1 MGLLS
6 KIKSVLGFAPAGKNT
21 HHSGKKSGNKPSQKA
36 YPRRKPGAHG
46 QTRSRVAHPT
56 ATAETTAEAR
66 ATGRNASRKARN
78 DGAKRA
84 AAHETHES
92 TAHKPRDNARPSRE
106 NAPRRRNKSHR
117 PKEERYESKPR
128 VWHDTPAN
136 MERPGG
142 AFTKEQLKAYAAAH
156 TAWDPASYAV
166 PEAEGK
172 RRFTDFDLPSE
183 ILHAVADLEFQYCTP
198 IQAQSL
204 EFSLA
209 GKNVAG
215 RAQTGTG
222 KTAAFLIAV
231 LTRYLKS
238 PEQRNLKPGT
248 PRALILAPTRELV
261 IQICKDAEALGR
273 YCGDVRSL
281 AVYGG
286 MDYNRQRRELEDE
299 PVDLLVATPGRLID
313 FVRNHIIDLRQ
324 VDTLV
329 IDEADRML
337 DMGFIP
343 DVRTIVNRLP
353 DRDHRCTMLYSATL
367 NETVMNLAAMWMRDP
382 VRVEIESESLATDT
396 VRQIVY
402 IARSEEKFTLLYNH
416 LAKHQGER
424 TIIFCNRKF
433 TTERICEGLRRRG
446 IPCEMLSGD
455 VNQVKRLKILEAFRE
470 GSVRTVV
477 ATDVAGRGIHVDDIA
492 FVVNYD
498 FPYEPEDYV
507 HRIGRTGRAGNTG
520 TAISFADENES
531 FTIPDIEAYIN
542 EPLKCTMPEEW
553 MFAELPPLQPRTK
566 RRRNA
571 EKPAETEEAVAQEV
585 APPVAETAAEP
596 PSATAEMPREATAEI
611 DGSEVKIETAED
623 EGRPS
628 DAPAEA
634 ESGVT
639 ANVPLQESSAP
650 EAPVVET
657 ASPAE
662 TTVDPSVSKADAAAE
677 ALPKAAEWKTK
688 AATKAHKSVRPE
700 REPRFKPRGN
710 KNQRKEK
717 ENAYAPRSSK
727 PVAQRFA
734 RTQADGPRDGSESH
748 HAAPVTSRPIYAPG
762 RRSPIAEEW
771 TPGQ

>member
-6 KIKSVLGFAPAGKNT
+6 KIKAVLGFSKPKASKGAQKPTAGKST
-21 HHSGKKSGNKPSQKA
+21 EQRSGN
-36 YPRRKPGAHG
+36 RRRDHRGPN
-46 QTRSRVAHPT
+46 RSRVARPT
-56 ATAETTAEAR
+56 
-66 ATGRNASRKARN
+66 
-78 DGAKRA
+78 DGNGAPR
-84 AAHETHES
+84 EGQQRDNR
-92 TAHKPRDNARPSRE
+92 KPRDEQRRQRHHH
-106 NAPRRRNKSHR
+106 PRTEGDKDNFQKSNRSQNRRNRKAHGNGN
-117 PKEERYESKPR
+117 ERKDRQPQ
-128 VWHDTPAN
+128 VHTPEG

-142 AFTKEQLKAYAAAH
+142 AFTEEQLKAYAAAH
-156 TAWDPASYAV
+156 AAWDPASYNV

-172 RRFTDFDLPSE
+172 KRFTDFNLPSE
-183 ILHAVADLEFQYCTP
+183 ILHAVADLDFQYCTP

-204 EFSLA
+204 EYSLA
-209 GKNVAG
+209 GKHVAG

-231 LTRYLKS
+231 LTRYLRT
-238 PEQRNLKPGT
+238 PEKRNLKPGT

-313 FVRNHIIDLRQ
+313 FVRNHIVDLRQ

-382 VRVEIESESLATDT
+382 VRVEIESDSLATDT
-396 VRQIVY
+396 VRQLVY

-416 LAKHQGER
+416 LAKHPGAR

-433 TTERICEGLRRRG
+433 TTERVCEGLRRRG

-455 VNQVKRLKILEAFRE
+455 VNQVKRLKILEAFRA
-470 GSVRTVV
+470 GNVRTVV
-477 ATDVAGRGIHVDDIA
+477 ATDVAGRGIHVDDIQ

-542 EPLKCTMPEEW
+542 EPLKCIMPEEW

-566 RRRNA
+566 RHQKREASDATPATEATETPA
-571 EKPAETEEAVAQEV
+571 EVPAETPVTEATVASEAEVPAAEAVVEAKQ
-585 APPVAETAAEP
+585 AETPAEAPAVEAAVETP
-596 PSATAEMPREATAEI
+596 AP
-611 DGSEVKIETAED
+611 ETAPKAE
-623 EGRPS
+623 
-628 DAPAEA
+628 DAPA
-634 ESGVT
+634 
-639 ANVPLQESSAP
+639 
-650 EAPVVET
+650 VVET
-657 ASPAE
+657 KKAEEPKRQPSERKNKPA
-662 TTVDPSVSKADAAAE
+662 KAQ
-677 ALPKAAEWKTK
+677 
-688 AATKAHKSVRPE
+688 KSVRPE
-700 REPRFKPRGN
+700 REPRFKPRGEKQHH
-710 KNQRKEK
+710 KNRDG
-717 ENAYAPRSSK
+717 ARAPRSSK

-748 HAAPVTSRPIYAPG
+748 HAAPITARPIYTPG
-762 RRSPIAEEW
+762 HRGPITDEW
-771 TPGQ
+771 TPGQS

>member
-6 KIKSVLGFAPAGKNT
+6 KIKSVLGLNKAKPTQKHVAERPSDKRQRQHQHPKKGQGQYRSRTARPTKGADAHTAEHAQQTKPQRDPAKQHSHGT
-21 HHSGKKSGNKPSQKA
+21 HSH
-36 YPRRKPGAHG
+36 RKPGDSTG
-46 QTRSRVAHPT
+46 
-56 ATAETTAEAR
+56 EAKTPR
-66 ATGRNASRKARN
+66 QDSKNRKNNRRGRNQYNHHRP
-78 DGAKRA
+78 A
-84 AAHETHES
+84 AEEQNRTER
-92 TAHKPRDNARPSRE
+92 KPRLLLPN
-106 NAPRRRNKSHR
+106 
-117 PKEERYESKPR
+117 
-128 VWHDTPAN
+128 TPDGI
-136 MERPGG
+136 ERPGG

-156 TAWDPASYAV
+156 AAWDPASYDV

-172 RRFTDFDLPSE
+172 KRFTDFNLPSE

-204 EFSLA
+204 EYSLA

-231 LTRYLKS
+231 LTRYLRT
-238 PEQRNLKPGT
+238 PEKRNLKPGT

-313 FVRNHIIDLRQ
+313 FVRNHIVDLRQ

-382 VRVEIESESLATDT
+382 VRVEIESDSLATDT
-396 VRQIVY
+396 VRQLVY

-416 LAKHQGER
+416 LAKYPDAR

-433 TTERICEGLRRRG
+433 TTERICENLRRRG

-455 VNQVKRLKILEAFRE
+455 VNQVKRLKILEAFRA
-470 GSVRTVV
+470 GNIRTVV
-477 ATDVAGRGIHVDDIA
+477 ATDVAGRGIHVDDIQ

-542 EPLKCTMPEEW
+542 EPLKCIMPEEW
-553 MFAELPPLQPRTK
+553 MFAELPPLQPRNRK
-566 RRRNA
+566 HG
-571 EKPAETEEAVAQEV
+571 K
-585 APPVAETAAEP
+585 
-596 PSATAEMPREATAEI
+596 
-611 DGSEVKIETAED
+611 K
-623 EGRPS
+623 
-628 DAPAEA
+628 DAPQAEA
-634 ESGVT
+634 ESVT
-639 ANVPLQESSAP
+639 TATPAEDTVPADSATEP
-650 EAPVVET
+650 AEAPVEVTVPETEAPNVVPDVTTEKPTDNTPAPTEVATTEPTETVEQ
-657 ASPAE
+657 AVKAEPPA
-662 TTVDPSVSKADAAAE
+662 TVGPPTQKKAPAVRKEKSAA
-677 ALPKAAEWKTK
+677 KTS
-688 AATKAHKSVRPE
+688 KSVRPE
-700 REPRFKPRGN
+700 REPRFKPRGE
-710 KNQRKEK
+710 KPQRKAK
-717 ENAYAPRSSK
+717 EGSRAPRSSK

-748 HAAPVTSRPIYAPG
+748 HAAPITMRPIYTPG
-762 RRSPIAEEW
+762 HRGPIADEW
-771 TPGQ
+771 TPGQS

>member
-6 KIKSVLGFAPAGKNT
+6 KIKSILGIAPKSDSKPRQAQSHAAGKKN
-21 HHSGKKSGNKPSQKA
+21 
-36 YPRRKPGAHG
+36 RRDHGRKGANG
-46 QTRSRVAHPT
+46 QYRSRT
-56 ATAETTAEAR
+56 
-66 ATGRNASRKARN
+66 
-78 DGAKRA
+78 
-84 AAHETHES
+84 
-92 TAHKPRDNARPSRE
+92 ARPSRNGE
-106 NAPRRRNKSHR
+106 GTGEARAQEQRHQKPRREQQRPQASKTRSDAAGQRDANQQRQDFKGQRDHHRRGRNNKHQNR
-117 PKEERYESKPR
+117 TAEREQPRTERKPR
-128 VWHDTPAN
+128 ILENTPDG

-156 TAWDPASYAV
+156 AAWDPSSYVV

-172 RRFTDFDLPSE
+172 KRFTDFDLPSE
-183 ILHAVADLEFQYCTP
+183 ILHAVSDLEFQYCTP

-204 EFSLA
+204 EYSLA

-231 LTRYLKS
+231 LTRYLRT
-238 PEQRNLKPGT
+238 PEKRNLKPGT

-313 FVRNHIIDLRQ
+313 FVRNHIVDLRQ

-382 VRVEIESESLATDT
+382 VRVEIESDSLATDT
-396 VRQIVY
+396 VRQLVY
-402 IARSEEKFTLLYNH
+402 IACSEEKFTLLYNH
-416 LAKHQGER
+416 LAKHPGAR

-433 TTERICEGLRRRG
+433 TTERVCEGLRRRG

-455 VNQVKRLKILEAFRE
+455 VNQVKRLKILEAFRA
-470 GSVRTVV
+470 GNVRTVV
-477 ATDVAGRGIHVDDIA
+477 ATDVAGRGIHVDDIQ

-542 EPLKCTMPEEW
+542 EPLKCIMPEEW

-566 RRRNA
+566 RHQKREAA
-571 EKPAETEEAVAQEV
+571 EAAPAVEATEPSAEV
-585 APPVAETAAEP
+585 APEGEPAEVPAVTPVT
-596 PSATAEMPREATAEI
+596 EATVAP
-611 DGSEVKIETAED
+611 EVE
-623 EGRPS
+623 
-628 DAPAEA
+628 APATETVVEA
-634 ESGVT
+634 TPVET
-639 ANVPLQESSAP
+639 PA
-650 EAPVVET
+650 EAPVVEAAVET
-657 ASPAE
+657 PAPE
-662 TTVDPSVSKADAAAE
+662 AA
-677 ALPKAAEWKTK
+677 PKAEEAPAVVETKKAEEPKRQPSERKNKPAK
-688 AATKAHKSVRPE
+688 AQKSVRPE
-700 REPRFKPRGN
+700 REPRFKPRSEKQHH
-710 KNQRKEK
+710 KNRDG
-717 ENAYAPRSSK
+717 ARAPRSSK

-748 HAAPVTSRPIYAPG
+748 HAAPITARPIYTPG
-762 RRSPIAEEW
+762 HRGPITDEW
-771 TPGQ
+771 TPGQS

>member
-6 KIKSVLGFAPAGKNT
+6 KIKSVLGFSKPKADQPSKKQA
-21 HHSGKKSGNKPSQKA
+21 SGKDSGG
-36 YPRRKPGAHG
+36 RRRDHRRDNRGPN
-46 QTRSRVAHPT
+46 RSRT
-56 ATAETTAEAR
+56 ARPGEGGTNREENR
-66 ATGRNASRKARN
+66 DRQHR
-78 DGAKRA
+78 
-84 AAHETHES
+84 
-92 TAHKPRDNARPSRE
+92 KPRDE
-106 NAPRRRNKSHR
+106 QHRRRDHQPRAEGEQGGAQKSR
-117 PKEERYESKPR
+117 RQENRRNREGNQRGGERKERRLPQM
-128 VWHDTPAN
+128 HTPDG
-136 MERPGG
+136 MDRPGG

-156 TAWDPASYAV
+156 AAWDPASYDV

-172 RRFTDFDLPSE
+172 KRFVDFNLPSE

-231 LTRYLKS
+231 LTRYLRT
-238 PEQRNLKPGT
+238 PEKRNLKPGT

-286 MDYNRQRRELEDE
+286 MDYNRQRRELEDA

-313 FVRNHIIDLRQ
+313 FVRNHIVDLRQ

-343 DVRTIVNRLP
+343 DVRSIVNRLP

-382 VRVEIESESLATDT
+382 VRVEIEAESLATDT

-416 LAKHQGER
+416 LAKHPGAR

-433 TTERICEGLRRRG
+433 TTERVCENLRRRG
-446 IPCEMLSGD
+446 IPCDMLSGD
-455 VNQVKRLKILEAFRE
+455 VNQVKRLKILEAFRA
-470 GSVRTVV
+470 GSIRTVV

-531 FTIPDIEAYIN
+531 FAIPDIEAYIN
-542 EPLKCTMPEEW
+542 EPLKCSMPEEW
-553 MFAELPPLQPRTK
+553 MYAELPPLQAREK
-566 RRRNA
+566 RQRRHERGERNDDLAQSVA
-571 EKPAETEEAVAQEV
+571 EAPAEVVEVPAQEEAPVAQE
-585 APPVAETAAEP
+585 
-596 PSATAEMPREATAEI
+596 
-611 DGSEVKIETAED
+611 
-623 EGRPS
+623 
-628 DAPAEA
+628 
-634 ESGVT
+634 
-639 ANVPLQESSAP
+639 
-650 EAPVVET
+650 EAPVVAEEAT
-657 ASPAE
+657 PVSAEPAE
-662 TTVDPSVSKADAAAE
+662 TPAPVETPAVENEVKEEAAPVAE
-677 ALPKAAEWKTK
+677 AVETKSEPAEVKPEAKAEKAEEQPKAPAPQK
-688 AATKAHKSVRPE
+688 AKPAPKAQKSVRPE
-700 REPRFKPRGN
+700 REPRFKPHGQKR
-710 KNQRKEK
+710 QRKEPDVPK
-717 ENAYAPRSSK
+717 APRSNK

-748 HAAPVTSRPIYAPG
+748 HAAPITARPIYTPG
-762 RRSPIAEEW
+762 ARGPIADEW